1 MNAQAYTPT
10 HQVLP
15 QPAIAQLVQAARTP
29 IPEHDPLARVKAIE
43 KATQRVKSTYPEK
56 FQPTTKE

>member
-15 QPAIAQLVQAARTP
+15 QHAVQLLVQAARTP

-43 KATQRVKSTYPEK
+43 KATERVKSTYPEK
-56 FQPTTKE
+56 FQPTKE